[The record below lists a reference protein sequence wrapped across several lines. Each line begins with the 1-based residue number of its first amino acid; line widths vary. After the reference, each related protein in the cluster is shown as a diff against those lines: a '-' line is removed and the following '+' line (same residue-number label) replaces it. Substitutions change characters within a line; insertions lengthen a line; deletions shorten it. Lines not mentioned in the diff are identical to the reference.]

1 MLDPISD
8 MLTRIRNAGSAG
20 HTEVIFPSSKM
31 KAKLAGI
38 ILDKNMISGFS
49 VEENNNRKAI
59 KINLKYFLDDKNK
72 KTPQIQGIRRVSKQ
86 GQRIY
91 VKKDEIP
98 RVKNGYGF
106 AIISTSK
113 GLLTDN
119 EARRTGLGGEIICE
133 IW

>member
-20 HTEVIFPSSKM
+20 HTEVAFPSSKM

-49 VEENNNRKAI
+49 VEENNNRKII

-72 KTPQIQGIRRVSKQ
+72 KTPQIQGIKRVSKQ

-119 EARRTGLGGEIICE
+119 EARRTGLGGEVICE
-133 IW
+133 LW

>member
-8 MLTRIRNAGSAG
+8 MLTRIRNAGRAG
-20 HTEVIFPSSKM
+20 HSEVSLPSSKM

-38 ILDKNMISGFS
+38 MLDKNMIGSFS
-49 VEENNNRKAI
+49 VEENDGRKVI
-59 KINLKYFLDDKNK
+59 KINLKYFKDDSGK
-72 KTPQIQGIRRVSKQ
+72 KTPQIQGIKRISKQ

-119 EARRTGLGGEIICE
+119 EARRSGLGGEVICE